1 MRVHTLSGASKAA
14 AVLVAFSVGLT
25 GLLAETPA
33 QAQYPQPGAAPRRV
47 VPATPEES
55 ARDVSILRKPHAD
68 KPDGLPFGGFIF
80 YPKLE
85 IDLEYDDNVFRT
97 RRNRQDDFIVR
108 IRPGFSIASDWGEH
122 SLEFYATGE
131 LARYADL
138 SSENY
143 EGVATGVKGKLDLT
157 DELSWTTDL
166 DFTRTALPRSA
177 PGLFGSLGGSR
188 RTIVH
193 AYSATSQLVFAG
205 DPFYGRIGPRFR
217 RITYVRGAT
226 FDEDFNIYE
235 IAARLGYK
243 FTPDLS
249 VFIDPSYQWTR
260 YDRNVDAVGVRRN
273 NQGFDIR
280 AGLAYDVSRDVT
292 AEASVGYFRRTFDGP
307 GKATGGLSALGRLYW
322 NPTDNI
328 SIEAEARR
336 GFTQYRVATGTST
349 ALANAIETYVGVRA
363 GWEPIEPLIVDAG
376 VAFARYTF
384 SGAGTR
390 ENYWFFDAGAKFFIS
405 QHFYGGPR
413 YYFERRQ
420 AKPNALSYTDNR
432 FMVLLGAQL

>member
-1 MRVHTLSGASKAA
+1 MRVQPILKAGKAIAVVVALSAGPA
-14 AVLVAFSVGLT
+14 
-25 GLLAETPA
+25 GLLADTPA
-33 QAQYPQPGAAPRRV
+33 LAQYPQPGTTPKRV

-55 ARDVSILRKPHAD
+55 ARDVSILRRPQAD

-80 YPKLE
+80 FPKIE

-108 IRPGFSIASDWGEH
+108 IRPGFSIASDWAEH

-131 LARYADL
+131 IARYVDL
-138 SSENY
+138 GKRANY
-143 EGVATGVKGKLDLT
+143 EAFGVGAKGKLDINE
-157 DELSWTTDL
+157 ELAWTNDV
-166 DFTRTALPRSA
+166 DFARTALPFGA
-177 PGLFGSLGGSR
+177 PGLFGAFTGT
-188 RTIVH
+188 RTIVNVL
-193 AYSATSQLVFAG
+193 SASSQLVYAG

-217 RITYVRGAT
+217 RIAYVRGTT

-235 IAARLGYK
+235 IGGRAGYK

-249 VFIDPSYQWTR
+249 VFVDPSYQWVR
-260 YDRNVDAVGVRRN
+260 YDRNVDAAGLRRN

-280 AGLAYDVSRDVT
+280 AGFAYDVTRDIT

-307 GKATGGLSALGRLYW
+307 GKATGGLSVLGRLFW

-336 GFTQYRVATGTST
+336 GFTQYRIVTGTT
-349 ALANAIETYVGVRA
+349 PALANAIETYIGVRA
-363 GWEPIEPLIVDAG
+363 GWEPIEPLVVDAG
-376 VAFARYTF
+376 ASYARYTF

-390 ENYWFFDAGAKFFIS
+390 ENYWLFDAGAKFYIN

-413 YYFERRQ
+413 YFFERRQ
-420 AKPNALSYTDNR
+420 AKPSALSYTDNR
-432 FMVLLGAQL
+432 FMVTIGAQL